1 MCYIVFFCST
11 NGQIEALL
19 QRYTQE
25 LSSWCVPLFLQSR
38 CVKLWSSHRCVCVQN
53 VPMSFY
59 RVNSMI
65 GSSTEK
71 MRTEHEGE
79 PKKALVNFTCGVIP
93 SSVSTSCS
101 FWKLSCLPLFNNL
114 KKEPQTPTL
123 LHKEKQYHHQIE
135 GERKTRGITIASSTR
150 IEEGSD
156 WNFFFF
162 PSFSCFEFLFT
173 LEWLCSG
180 GCWPY
185 FFSFFL
191 KSNLHIV

>member
-162 PSFSCFEFLFT
+162 LLFHV
-173 LEWLCSG
+173 LN
-180 GCWPY
+180 
-185 FFSFFL
+185 FFSLSNDFALAAAGLIFFFFFF